1 MRYCPDCGTPVER
14 RVPAGDTMERAVCPA
29 CAVVHYVNPKVV
41 VGSVCRW
48 RSEAAG
54 GEPARDQV
62 LLCRRAIEPRAGFW
76 AVPAGF
82 LEIGE
87 SAREGALR
95 EAWEE
100 AYARIEITGLLGVY
114 DVVRLGQVQLFYHAR
129 LLSPEVAAGV
139 ETAEL
144 DLFDW
149 DTIPW
154 DELAFPSVGWVL
166 RRALEVKDLAGPHPT
181 VQGP

>member
-14 RVPAGDTMERAVCPA
+14 KVPEGDNLERDVCPA
-29 CAVVHYVNPKVV
+29 CGAIHYVNPRVV
-41 VGSVCRW
+41 VGAVCHW
-48 RSEAAG
+48 RDSPSG
-54 GEPARDQV
+54 RDEV
-62 LLCRRAIEPRAGFW
+62 LLCRRAIEPRSGFW
-76 AVPAGF
+76 AVPAGY
-82 LEIGE
+82 LEVGE

-114 DVVRLGQVQLFYHAR
+114 DVVRLAQVQLFYEAR
-129 LLSPEVAAGV
+129 LLSDDVAAGP

-144 DLFDW
+144 DLFAW
-149 DTIPW
+149 DAIPW

-166 RRALEVKDLAGPHPT
+166 GRALELRSHEGPHPT
-181 VQGP
+181 VHGP